1 MRFDAYLKVEL
12 DLSNYAGKAD
22 LKGVIDIDISTL
34 TSKIDLASLTTK
46 VDYLDV
52 DKPKTVPVE
61 IGKLSN
67 VVDEDV
73 IKKLSMIH

>member
-1 MRFDAYLKVEL
+1 M
-12 DLSNYAGKAD
+12 DLSNYAEKAG

-46 VDYLDV
+46 VDYLNV
-52 DKPKTVPVE
+52 DKPKTVPAE

-73 IKKLSMIH
+73 IKKLSMIY

>member
-1 MRFDAYLKVEL
+1 M

-46 VDYLDV
+46 VDYLNV
-52 DKPKTVPVE
+52 DKPKTVPAE

-73 IKKLSMIH
+73 IKKLSMIY

>member
-1 MRFDAYLKVEL
+1 MRFDANVKVEL

-52 DKPKTVPVE
+52 DKPKTVPAE

>member
-1 MRFDAYLKVEL
+1 MRFDANVKVEL

-52 DKPKTVPVE
+52 DKPKTVPAE

-73 IKKLSMIH
+73 IKKLSMIY

>member
-1 MRFDAYLKVEL
+1 M

-34 TSKIDLASLTTK
+34 TSKTDLASLTTK
-46 VDYLDV
+46 VDYLNV
-52 DKPKTVPVE
+52 DKPKTVPAE

-73 IKKLSMIH
+73 IKKLSMIY

>member
-1 MRFDAYLKVEL
+1 MRFDANLKVEL

-52 DKPKTVPVE
+52 DKPKTVPAE